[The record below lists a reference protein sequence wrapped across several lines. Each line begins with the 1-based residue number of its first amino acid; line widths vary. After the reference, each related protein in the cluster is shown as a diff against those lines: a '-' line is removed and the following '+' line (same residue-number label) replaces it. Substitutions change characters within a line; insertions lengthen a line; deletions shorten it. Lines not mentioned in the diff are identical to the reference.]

1 MDYIEHT
8 ALIVECKIHILSLS
22 SGIWDIASVYA
33 RSVCEMVPIIIM
45 SFHSDTSSISL
56 PTWVSWNSQIV
67 EVTRIRISIGIC
79 EWTNTTG
86 SWIWA
91 AIKNKSWVDTT
102 TAGTRVHIYVCVIR
116 LRCSPSCITIAATR
130 NINSSTYMLCQG
142 YYNEQT
148 FQPSLTCQ
156 IYASV

>member
-1 MDYIEHT
+1 MDSSERT
-8 ALIVECKIHILSLS
+8 ALTVECKVHIQSLS
-22 SGIWDIASVYA
+22 SGVPDIASVYT
-33 RSVCEMVPIIIM
+33 RCVWEIVTIIFI

-67 EVTRIRISIGIC
+67 EVTRVRISIGIC

-91 AIKNKSWVDTT
+91 AVKIKSWTA
-102 TAGTRVHIYVCVIR
+102 TAGTRVHIYVCIVW
-116 LRCSPSCITIAATR
+116 LRCLPSCITIAATR
-130 NINSSTYMLCQG
+130 NINSSTYMVCQG

-148 FQPSLTCQ
+148 FQPSSTCQ
-156 IYASV
+156 IYAFV